1 MPSSVICVVWIDCAW
16 KGESPGIKPQ
26 INLRGAPFA
35 LIRGAQWYA
44 ITQQPAPRLCC
55 PVAFSLLIGMLD
67 ATVTDVLAK
76 LPPWPIR
83 LTSSRRPAP
92 ARSFFVILVAI
103 TAGLLNAAACASD
116 TTGAE
121 HNEMSMTINRI
132 AYIDSE
138 GQLVTSNPDG
148 TGRNP
153 LTVGAV
159 ARSGG
164 ILAQPQR
171 RGMLYSWPVWSPDSS
186 RIAVS
191 LLQGDSPS
199 EAQIS
204 LLSLESSTGV
214 GGAAFVNEAPL
225 TIAEG
230 TPHYVQW
237 SPDGQKLGVTAA
249 TPEGLTLFVVDA
261 SPRPASASPNA
272 PLAVQR
278 GAPLYFDWSPDSAS
292 LAVHS
297 NEDVLLVRPDYD
309 TQQFSAQP
317 LARSRSFRTPAW
329 SPDGTRLAWSA
340 PGGDG
345 EALWVGRPDQPDT
358 AALRLTEVDGA
369 CAFLWSA
376 DGATIAVADRQVAG
390 SPAYRRLRLLAADGG
405 AERTVKEDDWVLGF
419 FWEPHGD
426 RLAWVALN
434 PDERTMEWRIVEGLI
449 SGSDGDTAE
458 SALGGFR
465 FSPSGETFLML
476 AFFDQ
481 YARSH
486 SPWAPDGSALVVAGT
501 QQYLSERRNG
511 SSGGGSRVYVVETG
525 EGGELRD
532 IANGSMAVWSSQ

>member
-1 MPSSVICVVWIDCAW
+1 M
-16 KGESPGIKPQ
+16 
-26 INLRGAPFA
+26 
-35 LIRGAQWYA
+35 
-44 ITQQPAPRLCC
+44 
-55 PVAFSLLIGMLD
+55 LIGILD
-67 ATVTDVLAK
+67 ATVTRVLVK
-76 LPPWPIR
+76 LFPWPMGM
-83 LTSSRRPAP
+83 TASWKPAYP
-92 ARSFFVILVAI
+92 GRCFTILVAV
-103 TAGLLNAAACASD
+103 TVVWLAGAACGPD
-116 TTGAE
+116 PRGAE
-121 HNEMSMTINRI
+121 NDEMPMTINRI
-132 AYIDSE
+132 AYIDTD

-148 TGRNP
+148 SGRNL
-153 LTVGAV
+153 LTTGAV

-171 RGMLYSWPVWSPDSS
+171 RDMLYSWPVWSPDGS

-191 LLQGDSPS
+191 LLSGDSPS
-199 EAQIS
+199 EAQVS
-204 LLSLESSTGV
+204 LRSLESSTGV
-214 GGAAFVNEAPL
+214 GGAAFINEAPL

-261 SPRPASASPNA
+261 TPAPQSGTPNA

-297 NEDVLLVRPDYD
+297 DEDVLLVRPDY
-309 TQQFSAQP
+309 QAGQFSVQP

-329 SPDGTRLAWSA
+329 SPDGARVAWSA
-340 PGGDG
+340 PGGDS
-345 EALWVGRPDQPDT
+345 EALWVGQPDQPDT
-358 AALRLTEVDGA
+358 PALRLAEVEGT
-369 CAFLWSA
+369 CAFLWSS
-376 DGATIAVADRQVAG
+376 DGATIAVADRQIAG
-390 SPAYRRLRLLAADGG
+390 SPAYRRLRLLAADGST
-405 AERTVKEDDWVLGF
+405 ERILKEDDWVLGF
-419 FWEPHGD
+419 FWEPNGD

-434 PDERTMEWRIVEGLI
+434 PEERTMEWRIAGDLD
-449 SGSDGDTAE
+449 SDPAGEATDN
-458 SALGGFR
+458 ALGGFR

-486 SPWAPDGSALVVAGT
+486 SPWAPDGSGLVVTGT

-525 EGGELRD
+525 EDGQLRD
-532 IANGSMAVWSSQ
+532 IANGSMAVWSTR

>member
-1 MPSSVICVVWIDCAW
+1 MGLTASW
-16 KGESPGIKPQ
+16 KLAYLG
-26 INLRGAPFA
+26 RCFA
-35 LIRGAQWYA
+35 
-44 ITQQPAPRLCC
+44 
-55 PVAFSLLIGMLD
+55 
-67 ATVTDVLAK
+67 
-76 LPPWPIR
+76 
-83 LTSSRRPAP
+83 
-92 ARSFFVILVAI
+92 ILVAV
-103 TAGLLNAAACASD
+103 TAVWLSMAACGSD
-116 TTGAE
+116 PRGTE
-121 HNEMSMTINRI
+121 NNEVPMSINRI
-132 AYIDSE
+132 AYIDTN

-148 TGRNP
+148 SGRNL
-153 LTVGAV
+153 LTTGAV

-171 RGMLYSWPVWSPDSS
+171 RDTLYSWPVWSPDGS

-191 LLQGDSPS
+191 LLSGDSPS

-204 LLSLESSTGV
+204 LHSLESSTGV
-214 GGAAFVNEAPL
+214 GGAAFINAAPL

-230 TPHYVQW
+230 TPHYAQW
-237 SPDGQKLGVTAA
+237 SPDGQKLGITAA

-261 SPRPASASPNA
+261 TPAPQSGSPNP

-297 NEDVLLVRPDYD
+297 DDDVLIIRPDYE
-309 TQQFSAQP
+309 TGQFSVQP
-317 LARSRSFRTPAW
+317 LARSLSFRTPAW
-329 SPDGTRLAWSA
+329 SPDGTRVAWSA

-345 EALWVGRPDQPDT
+345 EALWVGQPDRPDIS
-358 AALRLTEVDGA
+358 ALRLAEVEGA
-369 CAFLWSA
+369 CAFLWSS
-376 DGATIAVADRQVAG
+376 DGATIAVADRQIAG
-390 SPAYRRLRLLAADGG
+390 SPAYRRLRLLAADGS
-405 AERTVKEDDWVLGF
+405 AERILKEDDWALGF
-419 FWEPHGD
+419 FWEPNGD

-434 PDERTMEWRIVEGLI
+434 PEERTMEWRVAGGLA
-449 SGSDGDTAE
+449 SDRAGEATDNAV
-458 SALGGFR
+458 GGFS

-525 EGGELRD
+525 EDGQLHD
-532 IANGSMAVWSSQ
+532 IANGSMAVWSTR

>member
-1 MPSSVICVVWIDCAW
+1 
-16 KGESPGIKPQ
+16 
-26 INLRGAPFA
+26 
-35 LIRGAQWYA
+35 
-44 ITQQPAPRLCC
+44 
-55 PVAFSLLIGMLD
+55 MLD
-67 ATVTDVLAK
+67 ATFADVLAK
-76 LPPWPIR
+76 LSPWPMG
-83 LTSSRRPAP
+83 LTSHRKPAP
-92 ARSFFVILVAI
+92 DRPRSAILVAF
-103 TAGLLNAAACASD
+103 AAVLLVGMACASD
-116 TTGAE
+116 TGGAE

-132 AYIDSE
+132 AYIDTE

-148 TGRNP
+148 TGRNL
-153 LTVGAV
+153 LTAGAV

-171 RGMLYSWPVWSPDSS
+171 RNMLYSWPVWSPDGS

-199 EAQIS
+199 EAQVS

-214 GGAAFVNEAPL
+214 GGVAFVNDAPL

-261 SPRPASASPNA
+261 TPRPASESPNT
-272 PLAVQR
+272 PMAVQR

-297 NEDVLLVRPDYD
+297 NEDVLLITPDYD

-317 LARSRSFRTPAW
+317 LASSRSFRTPAW

-345 EALWVGRPDQPDT
+345 EALWVGRPNQPDA
-358 AALRLTEVDGA
+358 AALRLAEVEGA

-376 DGATIAVADRQVAG
+376 DGAAIAVADRQIAG
-390 SPAYRRLRLLAADGG
+390 SPAYRRLRLLAIDGS
-405 AERTVKEDDWVLGF
+405 AEYTVKEDDWVLGF
-419 FWEPHGD
+419 FWEPQGD

-434 PDERTMEWRIVEGLI
+434 PEERTMEWRIVEG
-449 SGSDGDTAE
+449 STSDSTDDAPD

-532 IANGSMAVWSSQ
+532 IANGSMAVWSTR

>member
-1 MPSSVICVVWIDCAW
+1 
-16 KGESPGIKPQ
+16 
-26 INLRGAPFA
+26 
-35 LIRGAQWYA
+35 
-44 ITQQPAPRLCC
+44 
-55 PVAFSLLIGMLD
+55 MLD
-67 ATVTDVLAK
+67 ATVTGVLAK
-76 LPPWPIR
+76 LSPWPKG
-83 LTSSRRPAP
+83 LTVSGIPAP
-92 ARSFFVILVAI
+92 ARRFFAILVAAAL
-103 TAGLLNAAACASD
+103 TLLVAVACASEPGVAD
-116 TTGAE
+116 K
-121 HNEMSMTINRI
+121 NEMAINRI
-132 AYIDSE
+132 AYIDAE

-148 TGRNP
+148 SGRNL
-153 LTVGAV
+153 LTAGAV

-171 RGMLYSWPVWSPDSS
+171 SSMLYSWPVWSPDGS

-204 LLSLESSTGV
+204 LHSLESSTGV

-261 SPRPASASPNA
+261 TPRPESESSNA

-309 TQQFSAQP
+309 TRQFSVQP

-345 EALWVGRPDQPDT
+345 EALWVGRPDQPDA
-358 AALRLTEVDGA
+358 AALRLAEVEGA

-376 DGATIAVADRQVAG
+376 DGTAIALADRQIAG

-419 FWEPHGD
+419 FWEPQGA

-434 PDERTMEWRIVEGLI
+434 PEERTMEWRIVEGSASDS
-449 SGSDGDTAE
+449 SGDASD

-486 SPWAPDGSALVVAGT
+486 SPWAPDGSALVVTGT

-525 EGGELRD
+525 EGEELRD
-532 IANGSMAVWSSQ
+532 IANGSMAVWSTR